1 MEAVI
6 FISLLILAD
15 NVSQKWAFEHLK
27 EEAQKL
33 ATQMKSTDYLAF
45 WGQYP
50 YRISLID
57 EGGKVIYDNRLEPA
71 SLSNHADREEVKAA
85 IAGNPSYVVRDS
97 TSAHQRLLYY
107 AVYLPSYHLV
117 LRVCMSQRA
126 IYAAGF
132 WILGY
137 VAAVMLLALLLS
149 ALVARYLTRSII
161 APLNSLES
169 LESKSFKPPYS
180 ELFVFFDKIIAQ
192 KKKIK
197 KASKIIARQER
208 QFQAISQ
215 NISEGIVLLDEHKK
229 ILSFNDKALMMLP
242 HLRAGA
248 VVGENSAREAGE
260 IASEFGAPKMQNLDS
275 SKNNARDKNSADTIT
290 DTIADTEGIFASID
304 FSSAKAQAQD
314 IQIQGCDIEMIA
326 LPVLGK
332 SKAKAFVVLLLDR
345 SEKIQNQ
352 RLRREFSANV
362 THELKTPLSTIMA
375 SSEMMKQG
383 MIAQGDIAAFSGK
396 IYEKCK
402 RLLDIINDILKLSF
416 FDEGGVLEKSRVCL
430 KESAQK
436 ALNAL
441 SPLITQKRIQVR
453 LNAQDDENLAIFGV
467 PNLIEDMLY
476 NLCENAIKYN
486 HEGGKLEV
494 SIYKMRESGARN
506 FGVRESDMRV
516 FGARESGVQEIDKI
530 LPAPFVKIAGKNAS
544 QIAPKSTSK
553 STGLQAF
560 GAHNKNSTKIC
571 IHIKDDGIG
580 IPLDEQEKVFE
591 RFYRV
596 DKSRSKKLGGTGLG
610 LSIIKHIALYHG
622 AQILLKSEEGKGCE
636 VVIIFDAED

>member
-137 VAAVMLLALLLS
+137 VVAVMLLALLLS

-169 LESKSFKPPYS
+169 LESKSFEPPYS

-197 KASKIIARQER
+197 KASKIIARQDK

-248 VVGENSAREAGE
+248 AVGRNSARETG
-260 IASEFGAPKMQNLDS
+260 EFGAPKMQNLDS
-275 SKNNARDKNSADTIT
+275 SKNSADTIT
-290 DTIADTEGIFASID
+290 DAEGIFASID

-396 IYEKCK
+396 IYEECK

-441 SPLITQKRIQVR
+441 SPLIAQKHIQVR

-467 PNLIEDMLY
+467 PNLIEDVLY

-494 SIYKMRESGARN
+494 SIYKMRESGAR
-506 FGVRESDMRV
+506 D
-516 FGARESGVQEIDKI
+516 SGVCDIDKI
-530 LPAPFVKIAGKNAS
+530 LSAPFVKIAGKSAL
-544 QIAPKSTSK
+544 QIAQKSASK
-553 STGLQAF
+553 STNLQAF
-560 GAHNKNSTKIC
+560 GARDKNSAKIC

-622 AQILLKSEEGKGCE
+622 AQILLKSQEGKGCE